1 MYRTNFLQKG
11 DTVAIVSPS
20 GPIKEN
26 ALDFALETLSL
37 WGLNVIVGKHVY
49 DHWKVYA
56 GSDAD
61 RAADF
66 QEMVNNPNVKA
77 IICSRGGYG
86 AMRII
91 NTIDFSAFATHP
103 KWIVGFS
110 DVTIFHSQLNNLNYQ
125 SIHGVMAKGFANV
138 TPESLQSLH
147 DVLFGVVRPI
157 EFPSNCRNRCG
168 TCSGELVGGNLS
180 ILYSLRGTPYE
191 YDYSGKILFIE
202 DLNEY
207 LYHIDRMIQNLKHSG
222 ILRNVAGIIVG
233 TMSNMKNG
241 VDEYENSV
249 EEIILD
255 AVREY
260 SYPVAFNFPS
270 GHETLNHAIII
281 GGQYTL
287 TVEEY
292 SAQLVHAALLS

>member
-1 MYRTNFLQKG
+1 MHRPNFLQKG

-20 GPIKEN
+20 GPIKDN
-26 ALDFALETLSL
+26 SLDFALETLSQ
-37 WGLNVIVGKHVY
+37 WGLKVIIGKHVY
-49 DHWKVYA
+49 EHWNVFA
-56 GSDAD
+56 GSDAS

-110 DVTIFHSQLNNLNYQ
+110 DITIFHSQLNRLNYQ

-138 TPESLQSLH
+138 TPDSLQSLH
-147 DVLFGVVRPI
+147 DALFGILHPI
-157 EFPSNCRNRCG
+157 NFSSECINRCG
-168 TCSGELVGGNLS
+168 TCSGQLVGGNLS

-191 YDYSGKILFIE
+191 YDYTGKILFIE

-207 LYHIDRMIQNLKHSG
+207 LYHIDRMIQNLKHSD

-241 VDEYENSV
+241 IDEYENSV
-249 EEIILD
+249 EGIILE

-270 GHETLNHAIII
+270 GHETLNQTILMGA
-281 GGQYTL
+281 QNTL
-287 TVEEY
+287 SVEEK
-292 SAQLVHAALLS
+292 SAQLVQTELLS